1 MGARAKM
8 AACTSGLLRFGGARF
23 LGVPNVVRSTVPSD
37 VVRRDVPEFPPDV
50 VRSTVPDFPPDVV
63 RSAVPEFPTP
73 CPGVAESVVPASAP
87 VPCPA
92 PIA

>member
-1 MGARAKM
+1 MPFALMLSPGWVVTSTEMGARAKM

-37 VVRRDVPEFPPDV
+37 VVRRDVPEFPM
-50 VRSTVPDFPPDVV
+50 
-63 RSAVPEFPTP
+63 P